1 MKLWVAACGLF
12 LLTGGLSGCGT
23 KNGDWLRTGTHSSED
38 RKAPSAS
45 STAAPSGNLARSPVR
60 LPPEDAPSGDQ
71 RTRAGFMKLGT
82 GVFVDLAGRGAQKLS
97 PEGTVTLNF
106 ENTALAEVV
115 KVILGDLLGQ
125 NYVIDRSVQG
135 TVSLQSNRSVA
146 RENLVPTLEML
157 LRMNGAAVVLK
168 GGIYHVVPRGQAA
181 RAPLTPQ
188 LGDTEAPLP
197 QGYALRVVPLRF
209 VSAAEMAL
217 ILEPFA
223 PPGSVIRADTA
234 RNLLLFA
241 GSVDELAS
249 LSETVRIFDV
259 DWLKGM
265 SFGLF
270 RTQYVEAATLAR
282 ELGHVFGTV
291 AQKPPAGLI
300 RIVPIERLDAL
311 LVVSP
316 RPEYLTRVAEW
327 IQRLDRESG
336 AVGQR
341 LFVYAV
347 ENGKAVDLAEVLNRI
362 FEPRQAG
369 KPAPPAQLAPGL
381 KPADIRSEG
390 AGGDDRDRQPA
401 VSDWDRPAA
410 GPGEGLL
417 IGAGSEVR
425 IIADEANNALV
436 IMATAQQYRQVVRV
450 LKALDIAPLQ
460 VLIEATIAE
469 VTLTGDLSLGIEWFL
484 DHRLGRRRG
493 EAQLDLGAA
502 GLAPTLGFSYLLR
515 NGADIRLVFNALAS
529 ESRLNIVSSPS
540 LMVLNNQTASIQVG
554 DQVPVTTQ
562 QQQATSTTSNV
573 INNVEFRDT
582 GVLLTVTPRVNP
594 GGLVVLE
601 LEQEVSDVAPG
612 SANSLTPIIQQR
624 KIVSTVAV
632 QSGET
637 VVLGGL
643 IRENENEIQ
652 SGVPFFSEIPVI
664 GQLFRSNVEATR
676 RTELVVLI
684 TPRAVQGAAAARRIT
699 EELRSKMNGLEAFL
713 KRSAPDPSSPGEPDR
728 SERPGPPGQPEE
740 QEKPSP
746 RPSAAGR
753 EP

>member
-1 MKLWVAACGLF
+1 M
-12 LLTGGLSGCGT
+12 
-23 KNGDWLRTGTHSSED
+23 
-38 RKAPSAS
+38 
-45 STAAPSGNLARSPVR
+45 
-60 LPPEDAPSGDQ
+60 
-71 RTRAGFMKLGT
+71 
-82 GVFVDLAGRGAQKLS
+82 
-97 PEGTVTLNF
+97 
-106 ENTALAEVV
+106 
-115 KVILGDLLGQ
+115 
-125 NYVIDRSVQG
+125 
-135 TVSLQSNRSVA
+135 
-146 RENLVPTLEML
+146 
-157 LRMNGAAVVLK
+157 
-168 GGIYHVVPRGQAA
+168 
-181 RAPLTPQ
+181 
-188 LGDTEAPLP
+188 
-197 QGYALRVVPLRF
+197 
-209 VSAAEMAL
+209 
-217 ILEPFA
+217 
-223 PPGSVIRADTA
+223 
-234 RNLLLFA
+234 
-241 GSVDELAS
+241 
-249 LSETVRIFDV
+249 
-259 DWLKGM
+259 
-265 SFGLF
+265 
-270 RTQYVEAATLAR
+270 
-282 ELGHVFGTV
+282 
-291 AQKPPAGLI
+291 
-300 RIVPIERLDAL
+300 
-311 LVVSP
+311 
-316 RPEYLTRVAEW
+316 
-327 IQRLDRESG
+327 
-336 AVGQR
+336 
-341 LFVYAV
+341 

-401 VSDWDRPAA
+401 VSDRDRPAA

-469 VTLTGDLSLGIEWFL
+469 VTLTGDLSLGLEWFL

-643 IRENENEIQ
+643 IRGKRERN
-652 SGVPFFSEIPVI
+652 SV
-664 GQLFRSNVEATR
+664 RCA
-676 RTELVVLI
+676 VLLRDPGDW
-684 TPRAVQGAAAARRIT
+684 TAVQIERRSDSTHRAGRADHAASGAGRRRGAPNYRRAA
-699 EELRSKMNGLEAFL
+699 EQ
-713 KRSAPDPSSPGEPDR
+713 D
-728 SERPGPPGQPEE
+728 ERPGSVPQALGSRSLLSGRARPARSARPARPARRAGKTFPGTIRRGARTLTRDDRAAATGSRPARIGETPRCRRKWPGWPPWTGRNDLAPQVVGLIGTVPVAIG
-740 QEKPSP
+740 
-746 RPSAAGR
+746 RPLGR
-753 EP
+753 TAIPNVPITPPNADTP

>member
-1 MKLWVAACGLF
+1 MRSRVAACGLF
-12 LLTGGLSGCGT
+12 LLAGGLSACADV
-23 KNGDWLRTGTHSSED
+23 NGDWPRTGTRSGDD
-38 RKAPSAS
+38 RKAPRAS
-45 STAAPSGNLARSPVR
+45 STAVPGGDPARRPAIP
-60 LPPEDAPSGDQ
+60 PPEHASGGDR
-71 RTRAGFMKLGT
+71 RTGAGFIKLGT
-82 GVFVDLAGRGAQKLS
+82 GEFVDLSGRSAHEVS

-115 KVILGDLLGQ
+115 KVILGDLLDR
-125 NYVIDRSVQG
+125 NYLIDPSVRG
-135 TVSLQSNRSVA
+135 TVSLRSNRPVA
-146 RENLVPTLEML
+146 RDNLVPTLEML

-188 LGDTEAPLP
+188 LGDIEAPLP

-209 VSAAEMAL
+209 VSAVEMAR

-223 PPGSVIRADTA
+223 PPDSVIRADTA

-249 LSETVRIFDV
+249 LSETVRVFDV
-259 DWLKGM
+259 DWLEGM

-270 RTQYVEAATLAR
+270 PTQYVEAATLAR
-282 ELGHVFGTV
+282 ELGHVFGSV
-291 AQKPPAGLI
+291 AREPAAALI
-300 RIVPIERLDAL
+300 KIVPIERLDAL

-316 RPEYLTRVAEW
+316 RREYLTRVADW
-327 IQRLDRESG
+327 IRRLDRDSG
-336 AVGQR
+336 TVGQR

-347 ENGKAVDLAEVLNRI
+347 ENGKAVDIAEVLSRI

-369 KPAPPAQLAPGL
+369 KSLPPAQLAPGL

-390 AGGDDRDRQPA
+390 AGDDERDRPPA
-401 VSDWDRPAA
+401 ESDTQRSAA
-410 GPGEGLL
+410 GSGEGLL

-425 IIADEANNALV
+425 IIADEANNALLV
-436 IMATAQQYRQVVRV
+436 MATAQQYRQVIRA
-450 LKALDIAPLQ
+450 LKALDIAPMQ

-469 VTLTGDLSLGIEWFL
+469 VTLTGDLSLGLEWFL
-484 DHRLGRRRG
+484 DNRLGRRRG
-493 EAQLDLGAA
+493 EARLDLGAA

-515 NGADIRLVFNALAS
+515 SGADIRLVFNALAS

-540 LMVLNNQTASIQVG
+540 LMVLNNRKASIQVG

-562 QQQATSTTSNV
+562 QQQATATASNV

-582 GVLLTVTPRVNP
+582 GVLLTVTPRVNA

-612 SANSLTPIIQQR
+612 SANSLTPTIQQR

-643 IRENENEIQ
+643 IRENEREIQ

-664 GQLFRSNVEATR
+664 GQLFRSNVDATR

-699 EELRSKMNGLEAFL
+699 EELRNKMNSLEALFG
-713 KRSAPDPSSPGEPDR
+713 RSAPDPS
-728 SERPGPPGQPEE
+728 
-740 QEKPSP
+740 
-746 RPSAAGR
+746 AAGR
-753 EP
+753 EAVRGRAAPQ